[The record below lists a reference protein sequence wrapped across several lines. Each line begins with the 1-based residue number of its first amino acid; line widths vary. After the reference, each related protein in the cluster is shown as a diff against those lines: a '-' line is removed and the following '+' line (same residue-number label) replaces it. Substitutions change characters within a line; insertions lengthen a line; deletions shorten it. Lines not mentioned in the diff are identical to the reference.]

1 LPSTEG
7 EDSAVRG
14 SIAGGP
20 RPLAGAADSNALK
33 QAAAV
38 RAVAEVESGM
48 VLGLGS
54 GTTAAL
60 ALEALAARI
69 SEGLRVVGIPTSEK
83 TAMLARRHGV
93 PLTTFDTHRRIDL
106 TIDGA
111 DEVDRRTFHLIK
123 GLGGALLREKI
134 IAAASER
141 MIVVVDESKVV
152 DCLGAHGTLP
162 VEIVS
167 FGWQTTLDRLAAMGC
182 QPRLRM
188 VADEPFMTDGG
199 NYIVDC
205 IATEI
210 ADPAALE
217 AQLADTVGVVE
228 SGLFISLASMIV
240 IGRKNGVEVLNK

>member
-1 LPSTEG
+1 L
-7 EDSAVRG
+7 D
-14 SIAGGP
+14 
-20 RPLAGAADSNALK
+20 ALK

-93 PLTTFDTHRRIDL
+93 PLTTFDAHRRIDL

-111 DEVDRRTFHLIK
+111 DEVDCRTFHLIK

-134 IAAASER
+134 VAAASER

-152 DCLGAHGTLP
+152 DCLGTRGTLP
-162 VEIVS
+162 VEIVP

-182 QPRLRM
+182 QPQLRM
-188 VADEPFMTDGG
+188 IADEPFMTDGG

-205 IATEI
+205 LVSEI

-228 SGLFISLASMIV
+228 SGLFIGLASMIV

>member
-1 LPSTEG
+1 L
-7 EDSAVRG
+7 D
-14 SIAGGP
+14 
-20 RPLAGAADSNALK
+20 ALK

-38 RAVAEVESGM
+38 RAVAGVESGM

-83 TAMLARRHGV
+83 TATLARRHGV
-93 PLTTFDTHRRIDL
+93 PLTTFDAHRRIDL

-111 DEVDRRTFHLIK
+111 DEVDCRTFHLIK

-141 MIVVVDESKVV
+141 MTVVVDESKVV
-152 DCLGAHGTLP
+152 DCLGARGTLP

-167 FGWQTTLDRLAAMGC
+167 FGWQTTLDRLAAMDC

-188 VADEPFMTDGG
+188 IADEPFRTDGG
-199 NYIVDC
+199 NYIADC
-205 IATEI
+205 IVSEI

-217 AQLADTVGVVE
+217 ARLADTVGVVE
-228 SGLFISLASMIV
+228 SGLFIGLASMLV
-240 IGRKNGVEVLNK
+240 IGRKNGVEVINQWQK

>member
-1 LPSTEG
+1 M
-7 EDSAVRG
+7 RG
-14 SIAGGP
+14 SFARGP
-20 RPLAGAADSNALK
+20 ASLAGAAELDALK

-60 ALEALAARI
+60 ALEVLAARI
-69 SEGLRVVGIPTSEK
+69 SEGLSVVGIPTSEK
-83 TAMLARRHGV
+83 TAMLARRHGI
-93 PLTTFDTHRRIDL
+93 PLTTFDAHRRIDL

-111 DEVDRRTFHLIK
+111 DEVDCRTFHLIK

-134 IAAASER
+134 VAAASER
-141 MIVVVDESKVV
+141 MIVIVDESKIVE
-152 DCLGAHGTLP
+152 CLGTRGPLP

-167 FGWQTTLDRLAAMGC
+167 FGWQTTLDRLAAVGC

-188 VADEPFMTDGG
+188 AADEPFRTDSG

-205 IATEI
+205 IVTEI
-210 ADPAALE
+210 ADPPLLE
-217 AQLADTVGVVE
+217 ARLANIVGVVE
-228 SGLFISLASMIV
+228 SGLFIGLASMLV
-240 IGRKNGVEVLNK
+240 IGRKNAVEVINR

>member
-1 LPSTEG
+1 M
-7 EDSAVRG
+7 RG
-14 SIAGGP
+14 SFPRGP
-20 RPLAGAADSNALK
+20 GSLANAAELDALK

-83 TAMLARRHGV
+83 TAMLARRRGV
-93 PLTTFDTHRRIDL
+93 PLTTFDAHRRIDL

-111 DEVDRRTFHLIK
+111 DEVDCRTFHLIK

-162 VEIVS
+162 VEIVP
-167 FGWQTTLDRLAAMGC
+167 FGWQTTLDRLAAMDC

-188 VADEPFMTDGG
+188 IAGEPFRTDGG

-205 IATEI
+205 IITEI
-210 ADPAALE
+210 ADPPVLE
-217 AQLADTVGVVE
+217 ARLADTVGVVE
-228 SGLFISLASMIV
+228 SGLFIGLASMLV
-240 IGRKNGVEVLNK
+240 IGRKNGVEVINQ

>member
-1 LPSTEG
+1 L
-7 EDSAVRG
+7 D
-14 SIAGGP
+14 
-20 RPLAGAADSNALK
+20 ALK

-83 TAMLARRHGV
+83 TAMMARRHGV
-93 PLTTFDTHRRIDL
+93 PLTTFDAHRRIDL

-111 DEVDRRTFHLIK
+111 DEVDCRTFHLIK

-134 IAAASER
+134 VAAASER

-152 DCLGAHGTLP
+152 DCLGTRGTLP
-162 VEIVS
+162 VEIVP
-167 FGWQTTLDRLAAMGC
+167 FGWQTTLDRLAAIVC
-182 QPRLRM
+182 QPQLRM
-188 VADEPFMTDGG
+188 IADEPFMTDGG

-205 IATEI
+205 LVSEI

-228 SGLFISLASMIV
+228 SGLFIGLASMIV
-240 IGRKNGVEVLNK
+240 IGRKNGVEVLNQ